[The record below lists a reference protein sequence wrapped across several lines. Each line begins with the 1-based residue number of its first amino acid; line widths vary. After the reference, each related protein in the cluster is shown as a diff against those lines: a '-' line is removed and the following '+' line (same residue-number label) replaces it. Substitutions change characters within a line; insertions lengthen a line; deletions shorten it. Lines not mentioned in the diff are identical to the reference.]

1 MASNEVFVGANAQVG
16 MSPELDLY
24 FQDAVL
30 SSSTTLTLS
39 SGQQT
44 LVHLVPDLYIG
55 CTVKIGAL
63 ASNDATSYR
72 TIVDNTATT
81 IVIDSAPVDSN
92 GSAVTSG
99 TMDATILSFGAPLYA
114 SRDGGTNPRIHS
126 DSWLGTSTI
135 STRERRQ

>member
-39 SGQQT
+39 SGQQD
-44 LVHLVPDLYIG
+44 LIHLVPDLYIG

-63 ASNDATSYR
+63 ASFLDVIR
-72 TIVDNTATT
+72 TK
-81 IVIDSAPVDSN
+81 SASPKAAELL
-92 GSAVTSG
+92 SAGV
-99 TMDATILSFGAPLYA
+99 A
-114 SRDGGTNPRIHS
+114 
-126 DSWLGTSTI
+126 
-135 STRERRQ
+135 